1 MTARHASMKM
11 LCVTQVSFF
20 AVSWSVPASGAITVT
35 FEQIARTGDPVPGR
49 ETLPV
54 VFNGRAFQRF
64 GPGVFSRPA
73 INDAGQVLFMARS
86 TVATN
91 FNQLSTIG
99 LYLKSPGMP
108 LELIFDQSDKERS
121 HCRVVERLAIGYLK
135 RWRSGSRFTKA

>member
-1 MTARHASMKM
+1 MRNSNCLGLLLILIGA
-11 LCVTQVSFF
+11 
-20 AVSWSVPASGAITVT
+20 PASAAINVM
-35 FEQIARTGDPVPGR
+35 FEKIARTGDPVPGR

-64 GPGVFSRPA
+64 GPGVFTRPC
-73 INDAGQVLFMARS
+73 INDAGQVLFAARS

-108 LELIFDQSDKERS
+108 LKLIGDRSAVDAHSVDTLILELLLG
-121 HCRVVERLAIGYLK
+121 LA
-135 RWRSGSRFTKA
+135 KAPAEHDLTEIVHAHR